1 MQLLLLI
8 VWLVPFD
15 LPVSQA
21 LHWALAGTIGNW
33 YLVLLPSV
41 VLGVCLAHRIV
52 HASVAEFPLAL
63 IPWAFSG
70 LCSLFGA
77 LLSAKASPAWSV
89 QDCALGYC
97 VPVLVAGGISLSP
110 KRRTIV
116 SALISGWEAYLLLG
130 TLALGYGVWQS
141 HSIGSGWQDFAPL
154 QKWSMWRYELSNP
167 GNAYALWFGNANKAS
182 NLFILMLLMAP
193 ALLSIDGAPP
203 SRWRMRRIGLLSAIH
218 ILAMCSRL
226 GLLLLP
232 VALLAGGYFRP
243 LSTRVLAAVAA
254 IAIVIVVSNPSAPVG
269 VVSALFVNNE
279 EAGGG
284 GVLST
289 YAAEGGRLEQ
299 WAAVWSVWPPD
310 FGELL
315 LGSGSGTYGLET
327 FGRPEPETHNYFID
341 RILVAG
347 TFGLLAVFVALLAAW
362 IGAARLTGQ
371 SRLLV
376 RLSIVSFMLM
386 CVREY
391 SPAYLF
397 RTSFAGVVV
406 AVLLSLPTIAAR
418 RDVPQEATR

>member
-1 MQLLLLI
+1 
-8 VWLVPFD
+8 LVR
-15 LPVSQA
+15 Q
-21 LHWALAGTIGNW
+21 
-33 YLVLLPSV
+33 
-41 VLGVCLAHRIV
+41 C
-52 HASVAEFPLAL
+52 E
-63 IPWAFSG
+63 
-70 LCSLFGA
+70 
-77 LLSAKASPAWSV
+77 
-89 QDCALGYC
+89 Q
-97 VPVLVAGGISLSP
+97 
-110 KRRTIV
+110 
-116 SALISGWEAYLLLG
+116 
-130 TLALGYGVWQS
+130 
-141 HSIGSGWQDFAPL
+141 
-154 QKWSMWRYELSNP
+154 
-167 GNAYALWFGNANKAS
+167 AS

-310 FGELL
+310 LGELL

-327 FGRPEPETHNYFID
+327 FGTPEPETHNYSID
-341 RILVAG
+341 RILAAG